1 MLSEN
6 AREPTM
12 NADDGGG
19 CADRTGRV
27 TKRYAAGGA
36 AALNRVS
43 LRVAAGE
50 AVAVMGPSAAAS
62 PSC

>member
-1 MLSEN
+1 MT
-6 AREPTM
+6 A
-12 NADDGGG
+12 ADALIELAG
-19 CADRTGRV
+19 V